1 MLLRNSPDP
10 EAASYFVY
18 PIRHNPL
25 NRKNSFLLSAFL
37 VTHFVPTSTA
47 LRWITAFCPLHFE
60 KEITM
65 NLMNNCAPPAKNV
78 ILKYNIWRCA
88 MYKTRLKKVGG
99 SIMLA
104 VPPAVL
110 KALELSTDSEVGM
123 TIDNGCLIIEPQK
136 RPHYSLEELL
146 AQCDPH
152 AEMSEE
158 DREWIDAPAVGK
170 EIL

>member
-1 MLLRNSPDP
+1 
-10 EAASYFVY
+10 
-18 PIRHNPL
+18 
-25 NRKNSFLLSAFL
+25 
-37 VTHFVPTSTA
+37 
-47 LRWITAFCPLHFE
+47 
-60 KEITM
+60 
-65 NLMNNCAPPAKNV
+65 MNNCAHSAV
-78 ILKYNIWRCA
+78 DDILKYNNRRCS
-88 MYKTRLKKVGG
+88 MNTTRLKKVGG

-110 KALELSTDSEVGM
+110 KTLELSIDSEVGM

-158 DREWIDAPAVGK
+158 DREWIDAPATGK

>member
-1 MLLRNSPDP
+1 MSDVALADPDICNHIKTRC
-10 EAASYFVY
+10 ATRMASSVLQRIETF
-18 PIRHNPL
+18 
-25 NRKNSFLLSAFL
+25 F
-37 VTHFVPTSTA
+37 THYYA
-47 LRWITAFCPLHFE
+47 

-65 NLMNNCAPPAKNV
+65 NLMNNCASPAADV
-78 ILKYNIWRCA
+78 ILKYNIQRCS
-88 MYKTRLKKVGG
+88 MYTTRLKKVGG
-99 SIMLA
+99 SVMLA

-110 KALELSTDSEVGM
+110 KTLGLSTDSEVGM
-123 TIDNGCLIIEPQK
+123 NIDNGCLIIEPQK

>member
-1 MLLRNSPDP
+1 
-10 EAASYFVY
+10 
-18 PIRHNPL
+18 
-25 NRKNSFLLSAFL
+25 
-37 VTHFVPTSTA
+37 
-47 LRWITAFCPLHFE
+47 
-60 KEITM
+60 M
-65 NLMNNCAPPAKNV
+65 NLMSNSAQSTLDV
-78 ILKYNIWRCA
+78 ILKYNIRRSF

-146 AQCDPH
+146 AQCGPH